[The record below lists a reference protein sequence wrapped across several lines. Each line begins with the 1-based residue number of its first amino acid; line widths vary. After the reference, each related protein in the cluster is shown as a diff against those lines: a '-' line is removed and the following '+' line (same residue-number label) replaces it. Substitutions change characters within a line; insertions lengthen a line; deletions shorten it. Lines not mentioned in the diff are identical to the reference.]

1 MTQRPI
7 FIPSFE
13 KEFFVNKEDIEFVWH
28 PGFSFQQKQK
38 SIKSLHE
45 SAKIKGIYPVLEI
58 STKSESSIGTKL
70 SAFNL
75 LIKIGREQ
83 KIIVEAAFQ
92 GSKVFEN
99 GGPYRDFYYLTGKQI
114 KKDERLH
121 NSGRLIKFDLNGIE
135 WELEPI
141 NAFYDWLYINALYQ
155 NKDLSSQILEYNGFS
170 DIEFNPKKS
179 INCQARAA
187 ALFVSLSKQHLIDDV
202 ISDRNIYLDL
212 MKKKQMDLT
221 KKGMSKQSKLDIF

>member
-7 FIPSFE
+7 FIPDSE
-13 KEFFVNKEDIEFVWH
+13 KGIFVQKEDIEFVWY

-58 STKSESSIGTKL
+58 STKSESSIGKKL
-70 SAFNL
+70 SAFNI
-75 LIKIGREQ
+75 LIKIGQEQ

-99 GGPYRDFYYLTGKQI
+99 GGPYRDFYHLTGKQI
-114 KKDERLH
+114 KKDERLY
-121 NSGRLIKFDLNGIE
+121 NSGRLIKFDLNGME

-155 NKDLSSQILEYNGFS
+155 NHDLSSQILEYNGFS

-179 INCQARAA
+179 LNCQARAA
-187 ALFVSLSKQHLIDDV
+187 ALFVSLSKQQLIDYV

-212 MKKKQMDLT
+212 MKKNQNNLT
-221 KKGMSKQSKLDIF
+221 NQKMSKQSKLDIF